1 MESNNYITDDFEN
14 DRLLRLHFPK
24 EYSTI
29 LMDRANREKEAFG
42 KFTNNMFLDQP
53 LMTLEWL
60 QKRAKTPWQ
69 LEWRYTANQQI
80 AEIRQK
86 AEEDIANGN
95 YAAEGNEHWEY
106 KKNYEA
112 TMSQFN
118 NIWPDVVEY
127 NIRKQEKDYCL
138 NLLSQL
144 QT

>member
-1 MESNNYITDDFEN
+1 MESNIYIVDNFEN
-14 DRLLRLHFPK
+14 DNLLRKNFPR

-29 LMDRANREKEAFG
+29 LWDRANREKEAFG
-42 KFTNNMFLDQP
+42 KFSKNMFPHQP
-53 LMTLEWL
+53 LLTLEWL

-69 LEWRYTANQQI
+69 IDWHYRQNQDI

>member
-14 DRLLRLHFPK
+14 DRLLRINFGK
-24 EYSTI
+24 EYSTT
-29 LMDRANREKEAFG
+29 LMDRANREKEAFA
-42 KFTNNMFLDQP
+42 KFSNNMFPHQP
-53 LMTLEWL
+53 LVTLEWL

-69 LEWRYTANQQI
+69 AEWHYKQNQDI
-80 AEIRQK
+80 GEIRQK

-112 TMSQFN
+112 AVDQFN
-118 NIWPDVVEY
+118 NNWPDLVEY
-127 NIRKQEKDYCL
+127 NIRKQEKDSL
-138 NLLSQL
+138 LKLLSQL